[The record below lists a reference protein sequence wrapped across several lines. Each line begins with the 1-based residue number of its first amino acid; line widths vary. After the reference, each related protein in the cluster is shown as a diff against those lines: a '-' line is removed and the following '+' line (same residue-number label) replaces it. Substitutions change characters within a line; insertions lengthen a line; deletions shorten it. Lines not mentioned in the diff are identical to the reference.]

1 MIKKLKRKT
10 DIYRILFSVKNKRA
24 FFVRPLDGAWQS
36 YKSEKNGYT
45 VKFTFINQLDRDD
58 LNVSVRKKQAKEF
71 IKLIESYLNES
82 PNGFNNQY

>member
-1 MIKKLKRKT
+1 MTVCVKIRITSYNVCYTKLLR
-10 DIYRILFSVKNKRA
+10 KNKRA

-58 LNVSVRKKQAKEF
+58 INVSIRKKQAKEF
-71 IKLIESYLNES
+71 IKLIENYLR
-82 PNGFNNQY
+82 NNFV